1 MKSHLLKSKS
11 DCILEAFI
19 LLSTLN
25 SNYIDILLSLFVFFI
40 AIAIFAAWVWSIVD
54 IVRSEFEGN
63 GKIVWLLVVIFLGIL
78 GTLIYYFAGR
88 SSKIS

>member
-25 SNYIDILLSLFVFFI
+25 SNYMDILLI

-54 IVRSEFEGN
+54 IARSEFEGN